1 MAGASG
7 VMVPRPARLPADLG
21 IRAAAGVVMAGL
33 AAVVIF
39 LGGWYFALVMM
50 VILVLMARE
59 WAKLTM
65 GQSKR
70 RYAVVGVVLLPLL
83 LMALLQYAVT
93 AANEPT
99 VALLGGALGALLLLV
114 SVLLI
119 RRVGGWPERLWAVV
133 GIVYLGVPAVAFL
146 ALRDLPQGMQLV
158 FWLVIV
164 VVATDVFAYLVGRSL
179 GGPKLAPRISPGKT
193 WSGLAG
199 GAAGAMILG
208 GVFAHM
214 VGWGWPQGAL
224 VALILALVAQSG
236 DLFESFIKRR
246 AGVKDSGQLIPGHGG
261 MLDRLDGYLFA
272 VPTLALLVAI
282 DQAF

>member
-1 MAGASG
+1 MA
-7 VMVPRPARLPADLG
+7 PRPARLPADLG
-21 IRAAAGVVMAGL
+21 VRAAAGVVMAGL

-39 LGGWYFALVMM
+39 LGGWYFAIVMM

-65 GQSKR
+65 NTSRK
-70 RYAVVGVVLLPLL
+70 RYAVVGVILLPLL

-93 AANEPT
+93 TAPDQT
-99 VALLGGALGALLLLV
+99 LALVGGALGAVLLLV

-119 RRVGGWPERLWAVV
+119 RRVGGWSERLWAVI

-146 ALRDLPQGMQLV
+146 ALRDLPHGMQLV

-164 VVATDVFAYLVGRSL
+164 VVATDVFAYLTGRSI

-199 GAAGAMILG
+199 GAAGALVLG
-208 GVFAHM
+208 GLFAFM
-214 VGWGWPQGAL
+214 VGWGWLQGGL
-224 VALILALVAQSG
+224 FALILALVAQSG

-261 MLDRLDGYLFA
+261 LLDRLDGYLFA

-282 DQAF
+282 DRAL

>member
-7 VMVPRPARLPADLG
+7 VMAPRPARLPADLG
-21 IRAAAGVVMAGL
+21 VRAAAGVAMAGL

-39 LGGWYFALVMM
+39 LGGWYFAIVMM
-50 VILVLMARE
+50 VVLVLMARE

-83 LMALLQYAVT
+83 LMVLVQYAVT
-93 AANEPT
+93 AADEPT
-99 VALLGGALGALLLLV
+99 LALLGGALGALLLLV
-114 SVLLI
+114 SVFLI
-119 RRVGGWPERLWAVV
+119 RRVGGWSERLWAVV

-146 ALRDLPQGMQLV
+146 ALRDLPHGMELV

-164 VVATDVFAYLVGRSL
+164 VVATDVCAYLTGRSL

-199 GAAGAMILG
+199 GAAGAMLLG
-208 GVFAHM
+208 GVFAHF
-214 VGWGWPQGAL
+214 VGWGWPQG
-224 VALILALVAQSG
+224 VFFALILALVAQSG

-246 AGVKDSGQLIPGHGG
+246 AGVKDSGRLIPGHGG

>member
-1 MAGASG
+1 MA
-7 VMVPRPARLPADLG
+7 PRSAESPGSRLPADLG
-21 IRAAAGVVMAGL
+21 IRAVAGVAMAGL
-33 AAVVIF
+33 AAVVIV

-50 VILVLMARE
+50 LVLVLMARE

-65 GQSKR
+65 GQSRK
-70 RYAVVGVVLLPLL
+70 RYAVPGVVLLPLL

-93 AANEPT
+93 TAPDPT
-99 VALLGGALGALLLLV
+99 LALVGGALGAALLLV

-119 RRVGGWPERLWAVV
+119 RRVGGWSERLWAVV

-146 ALRDLPQGMQLV
+146 ALRDLPHGMQLV

-164 VVATDVFAYLVGRSL
+164 VVATDVFAYLSGRGL

-193 WSGLAG
+193 WAGLAG
-199 GAAGAMILG
+199 GALGAVLLG
-208 GVFAHM
+208 GLFAFLG
-214 VGWGWPQGAL
+214 GWGWLQGGIF
-224 VALILALVAQSG
+224 ALILALVAQSG

-246 AGVKDSGQLIPGHGG
+246 AGVKDSGRLIPGHGG

-282 DQAF
+282 DQAL

>member
-1 MAGASG
+1 MA
-7 VMVPRPARLPADLG
+7 PAPAERRLPADLG
-21 IRAAAGVVMAGL
+21 KRAIAGIVMAVM

-50 VILVLMARE
+50 TVLVLLALE

-65 GQSKR
+65 GASR
-70 RYAVVGVVLLPLL
+70 RRHAVVGIVLLPLL
-83 LMALLQYAVT
+83 MMGLAHYWV
-93 AANEPT
+93 T
-99 VALLGGALGALLLLV
+99 VAPTQTQTLFAGAVGASLLFV
-114 SVLLI
+114 SLLLI
-119 RRVGGWPERLWAVV
+119 RRVGGWPERLWAIV

-146 ALRDLPQGMQLV
+146 ALRDLPNGMHLV

-164 VVATDVFAYLVGRSL
+164 VVATDVFAYLVGRSV

-199 GAAGAMILG
+199 GVM
-208 GVFAHM
+208 
-214 VGWGWPQGAL
+214 GAL
-224 VALILALVAQSG
+224 VLGGIASGLGGWGSLQGGLFAAILALVAQSG

-246 AGVKDSGQLIPGHGG
+246 AGVKDSGRLIPGHGG

-272 VPTLALLVAI
+272 APALAMLVAV
-282 DQAF
+282 DRAL

>member
-1 MAGASG
+1 MA
-7 VMVPRPARLPADLG
+7 PRPARLPADLG
-21 IRAAAGVVMAGL
+21 VRAAAGVVMAGL

-39 LGGWYFALVMM
+39 LGGWYFAIVMM
-50 VILVLMARE
+50 VVLVLLARE

-65 GQSKR
+65 GASRK
-70 RYAVVGVVLLPLL
+70 RYAIVGVILLPLL

-93 AANEPT
+93 TAPDQT
-99 VALLGGALGALLLLV
+99 LALVGGALGAVLLLV
-114 SVLLI
+114 SVFLI
-119 RRVGGWPERLWAVV
+119 RRVGGWSERLWAVV

-146 ALRDLPQGMQLV
+146 ALRDLPHGMQLV

-164 VVATDVFAYLVGRSL
+164 VVATDVFAYLTGRSI

-199 GAAGAMILG
+199 GAAGALILG
-208 GVFAHM
+208 GAFAFM
-214 VGWGWPQGAL
+214 VGWGWLQGGL
-224 VALILALVAQSG
+224 FALILALVAQSG

-246 AGVKDSGQLIPGHGG
+246 AGVKDSGHLIPGHGG
-261 MLDRLDGYLFA
+261 LLDRLDGYLFA

-282 DQAF
+282 DRAL

>member
-1 MAGASG
+1 
-7 VMVPRPARLPADLG
+7 MVPRLARLPADLG
-21 IRAAAGVVMAGL
+21 VRAAAGVVMAGL

-39 LGGWYFALVMM
+39 LGGWYFAIVMM
-50 VILVLMARE
+50 VVLVLLARE

-65 GQSKR
+65 GASRK
-70 RYAVVGVVLLPLL
+70 RYAIVGVILLPLL

-93 AANEPT
+93 TAPDQT
-99 VALLGGALGALLLLV
+99 LALVGGALGAVLLLV
-114 SVLLI
+114 SVFLI
-119 RRVGGWPERLWAVV
+119 RRVGGWSERLWAVV

-146 ALRDLPQGMQLV
+146 ALRDLPHGMQLV

-164 VVATDVFAYLVGRSL
+164 VVATDVFAYLTGRSV

-199 GAAGAMILG
+199 GAGGALVLG
-208 GVFAHM
+208 GAFAFM
-214 VGWGWPQGAL
+214 VGWGWLQGGLFAL
-224 VALILALVAQSG
+224 VLALVAQSG

-246 AGVKDSGQLIPGHGG
+246 AGVKDSGHLIPGHGG
-261 MLDRLDGYLFA
+261 LLDRLDGYLFA

-282 DQAF
+282 DRAL

>member
-1 MAGASG
+1 
-7 VMVPRPARLPADLG
+7 MVPRLARLPADLG
-21 IRAAAGVVMAGL
+21 VRAAAGVVMAGL

-39 LGGWYFALVMM
+39 LGGWYFAIVMM
-50 VILVLMARE
+50 VVLVLLARE

-65 GQSKR
+65 GASRK
-70 RYAVVGVVLLPLL
+70 RYAIVGVILLPLL

-93 AANEPT
+93 TAPDQT
-99 VALLGGALGALLLLV
+99 LALVGGALGAVLLLV
-114 SVLLI
+114 SVFLI
-119 RRVGGWPERLWAVV
+119 RRVGGWSERLWAVV

-146 ALRDLPQGMQLV
+146 ALRDLPHGMQLV

-164 VVATDVFAYLVGRSL
+164 VVATDVFAYLTGRSI

-199 GAAGAMILG
+199 GAGGALVLG
-208 GVFAHM
+208 GAFAFM
-214 VGWGWPQGAL
+214 VGWGWLQGGLFAL
-224 VALILALVAQSG
+224 VLALVAQSG

-246 AGVKDSGQLIPGHGG
+246 AGVKDSGHLIPGHGG
-261 MLDRLDGYLFA
+261 LLDRLDGYLFA

-282 DQAF
+282 DRAL

>member
-1 MAGASG
+1 
-7 VMVPRPARLPADLG
+7 MVPRLARLPADLG
-21 IRAAAGVVMAGL
+21 VRAAAGVVMAGL

-39 LGGWYFALVMM
+39 LGGWYFAIVMM
-50 VILVLMARE
+50 VVLVLLARE

-65 GQSKR
+65 GASRK
-70 RYAVVGVVLLPLL
+70 RYAIVGVILLPLL

-93 AANEPT
+93 TAPDQT
-99 VALLGGALGALLLLV
+99 LALVGGALGAVLLLV
-114 SVLLI
+114 SVFLI
-119 RRVGGWPERLWAVV
+119 RRVGGWSERLWAVV

-164 VVATDVFAYLVGRSL
+164 VVATDVFAYLTGRSV

-199 GAAGAMILG
+199 GAGGALVLG
-208 GVFAHM
+208 GAFAFM
-214 VGWGWPQGAL
+214 VGWGWLQGGLFAL
-224 VALILALVAQSG
+224 VLALVAQSG

-246 AGVKDSGQLIPGHGG
+246 AGVKDSGHLIPGHGG
-261 MLDRLDGYLFA
+261 LLDRLDGYLFA

-282 DQAF
+282 DRAL

>member
-1 MAGASG
+1 MA
-7 VMVPRPARLPADLG
+7 PRPAESPGCKLPADLG
-21 IRAAAGVVMAGL
+21 VRAAAGVVMAAL

-39 LGGWYFALVMM
+39 LGGWYFAIVMM
-50 VILVLMARE
+50 VVLVLMARE

-65 GQSKR
+65 ADSKK

-93 AANEPT
+93 AAPYPT
-99 VALLGGALGALLLLV
+99 LALAGGGLGAALLLV
-114 SVLLI
+114 TALLI
-119 RRVGGWPERLWAVV
+119 RRVGGWSERLWAVV

-146 ALRDLPQGMQLV
+146 ALRDLPHGMQLV

-179 GGPKLAPRISPGKT
+179 GGPKLAPKISPGKT

-199 GAAGAMILG
+199 GALGAMLMG
-208 GVFAHM
+208 AVFAFL
-214 VGWGWPQGAL
+214 GDWGWARGGAFAL
-224 VALILALVAQSG
+224 VLALVAQSG

-246 AGVKDSGQLIPGHGG
+246 AGVKDSGRLIPGHGG

-282 DQAF
+282 DRAL